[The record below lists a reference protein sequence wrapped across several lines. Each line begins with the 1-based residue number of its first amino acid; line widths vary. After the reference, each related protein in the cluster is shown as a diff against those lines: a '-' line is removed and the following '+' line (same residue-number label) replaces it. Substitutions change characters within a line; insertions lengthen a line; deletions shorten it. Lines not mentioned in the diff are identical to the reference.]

1 MAAHM
6 NLILLQ
12 DVEDLGLAGETVNVA
27 PGFGRNYLIPRG
39 LAAPASKVA
48 LRQLEAQK
56 EKIEAKRKADLEEAQ
71 ALAAKIAETP
81 VEIQMQASDD
91 DHLFGSVTERIVCE
105 AYAAKGINVEY
116 QRVRMDK
123 HIRTLGEY
131 EINIKV
137 HQNVMATGK
146 IVIVRA

>member
-1 MAAHM
+1 M
-6 NLILLQ
+6 
-12 DVEDLGLAGETVNVA
+12 NVA

-56 EKIEAKRKADLEEAQ
+56 EKIEAKRKADLEAAQ

-105 AYAAKGINVEY
+105 AYAAKGIQIEY

-123 HIRTLGEY
+123 HIRSLGEY
-131 EINIKV
+131 EISIKV
-137 HQNVMATGK
+137 HQNVMAAGK

>member
-1 MAAHM
+1 M

-56 EKIEAKRKADLEEAQ
+56 EKIEAKRKADLEAAQ

-105 AYAAKGINVEY
+105 AYAAKGIQIEY

-123 HIRTLGEY
+123 HIRSLGEY
-131 EINIKV
+131 EISIKV
-137 HQNVMATGK
+137 HQNVMAAGK

>member
-1 MAAHM
+1 M

-27 PGFGRNYLIPRG
+27 PGFGRNFLIPRG

-56 EKIEAKRKADLEEAQ
+56 EKIEAKRKADLEAAQ

-105 AYAAKGINVEY
+105 AYAAKGIQIEY

-123 HIRTLGEY
+123 HIRSLGEY
-131 EINIKV
+131 EISIKV
-137 HQNVMATGK
+137 HQNVMAAGK

>member
-1 MAAHM
+1 M

-56 EKIEAKRKADLEEAQ
+56 EKIEAKRKADLEAAQ
-71 ALAAKIAETP
+71 ALAAKIAATP

-105 AYAAKGINVEY
+105 AFAAKGIQIEY

-123 HIRTLGEY
+123 HIRSLGEY
-131 EINIKV
+131 EISIKV